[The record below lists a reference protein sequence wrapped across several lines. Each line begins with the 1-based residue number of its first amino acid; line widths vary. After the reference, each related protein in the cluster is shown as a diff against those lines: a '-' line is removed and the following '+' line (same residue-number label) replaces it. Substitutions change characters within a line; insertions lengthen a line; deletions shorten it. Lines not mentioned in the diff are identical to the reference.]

1 MLCDPAIIVS
11 DLSKRYQVY
20 PSPGDRLKQAI
31 FPKLRRLIH
40 VKPVNFFREF
50 QALKPMSF
58 VVEKGETV
66 GIVGRNGSGKS
77 TLLQLICNTLTASS
91 GSCIVEGRIAALL
104 ELGSGFNPEYS
115 GRENIL
121 LYGAL
126 LGLTS
131 AQMKNK
137 YDEILQFAGI
147 GDFIEQPVKTY
158 SSGMVVRLA
167 FSVAISVEPEILVV
181 DEALAVGDE
190 VFQRKCFSKIEEIKS
205 SGATILFVSHSGG
218 TVVEL
223 CDRAL
228 LLDRGELLL
237 DGTPKFVMEQY
248 HRLIY
253 ANENQAEHVRSELI
267 LTRREGDNKEVNS
280 EPETH
285 SSSGENLSSAKM
297 DESFDPGLR
306 PQSSISYESNGGEVQ
321 DAKLTTLD
329 DRVVNMLV
337 ARTTYRF
344 RYIVK
349 INEKARDVRF
359 GMMIRSIS
367 GQEYG
372 GYATNRDLGAD
383 IKSVDAGTV
392 CEVCFEFEC
401 NLAEGVYF
409 LNAGVLGDLGDGETY
424 LHRIYDVAMFK
435 VMLSADPNSTGA
447 VDFKCKPHV
456 LVSN

>member
-1 MLCDPAIIVS
+1 MSCDAAIIVS

-20 PSPGDRLKQAI
+20 SAPGDRLKQAI
-31 FPKLRRLIH
+31 FPKMRRLIRL
-40 VKPVNFFREF
+40 KPVNFFREF

-58 VVEKGETV
+58 VVGKGETV

-77 TLLQLICNTLTASS
+77 TLLQLICNTLAASS
-91 GSCIVEGRIAALL
+91 GSCVVKGRIAALL

-115 GRENIL
+115 GRENVQ

-137 YDEILQFAGI
+137 YEEIVQFAGI
-147 GDFIEQPVKTY
+147 GDFIDQPVKTY

-205 SGATILFVSHSGG
+205 AGATILFVSHSGG
-218 TVVEL
+218 TVVDL

-228 LLDRGELLL
+228 LLDEGELLL
-237 DGTPKFVMEQY
+237 DGVPKFVMEQY

-253 ANENQAEHVRSELI
+253 ANKDQAKIVRSELSAV
-267 LTRREGDNKEVNS
+267 RREGAGKRIESKEERHSGKVEKLDS
-280 EPETH
+280 EE
-285 SSSGENLSSAKM
+285 L
-297 DESFDPGLR
+297 DESFDAHMF
-306 PQSSISYESNGGEVQ
+306 PQSSISYELNGGKIR
-321 DAKLTTLD
+321 DANLTTLE

-337 ARTTYRF
+337 ARRVYRF
-344 RYIVK
+344 RYVVDIDKRVRGVK
-349 INEKARDVRF
+349 F
-359 GMMIRSIS
+359 GMMIRNIS
-367 GQEYG
+367 GQEFG

-383 IKSVDAGTV
+383 IESVDPGTV

-409 LNAGVLGDLGDGETY
+409 LNAGVLGNHGDGETY

-435 VMLSADPNSTGA
+435 VMLSADPNATGA
-447 VDFKCKPHV
+447 IDFKCKPAV
-456 LVSN
+456 LVSK